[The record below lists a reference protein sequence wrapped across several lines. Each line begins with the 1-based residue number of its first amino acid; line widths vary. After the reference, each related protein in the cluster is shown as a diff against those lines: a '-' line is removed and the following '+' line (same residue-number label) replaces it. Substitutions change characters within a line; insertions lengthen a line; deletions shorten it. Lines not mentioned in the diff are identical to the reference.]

1 MKIFDMS
8 ERGIFMDITDVIV
21 IGAGPAGLNAALY
34 ASRKELSVK
43 IISNDIGGQMLL
55 TSEIENYLGF
65 ESISGFDLADK
76 MEAHVRK
83 YPVEFITAAVMNL
96 EKNEDGNFVLHLD
109 DGNSVVG
116 KVCIIT
122 AGKHSRTLDIP
133 GEAKFTGRGVS
144 YCATCD
150 APFYRNKTVA
160 IVGGGDSAVQ
170 AAVELGH
177 LCPKVYLVVR
187 SRIKAAE
194 IMVKRMEELPNVE
207 ALIGYVPEEVKGDKK
222 VNALVVKRKSD
233 GEERE
238 LAVDGV
244 FVEAGGIPNNS
255 YLPEDV
261 KTNSMGEII
270 TNKDGETNI
279 PGLYAAGDVTDCK
292 NKQIIIAVGEG
303 AAAAL
308 AAHDYLLRSGK

>member
-1 MKIFDMS
+1 M
-8 ERGIFMDITDVIV
+8 
-21 IGAGPAGLNAALY
+21 
-34 ASRKELSVK
+34 
-43 IISNDIGGQMLL
+43 
-55 TSEIENYLGF
+55 
-65 ESISGFDLADK
+65 
-76 MEAHVRK
+76 
-83 YPVEFITAAVMNL
+83 
-96 EKNEDGNFVLHLD
+96 
-109 DGNSVVG
+109 
-116 KVCIIT
+116 
-122 AGKHSRTLDIP
+122 
-133 GEAKFTGRGVS
+133 
-144 YCATCD
+144 
-150 APFYRNKTVA
+150 
-160 IVGGGDSAVQ
+160 
-170 AAVELGH
+170 
-177 LCPKVYLVVR
+177 VR

-255 YLPEDV
+255 YLPEVV

-270 TNKDGETNI
+270 TNKDGETNV

-292 NKQIIIAVGEG
+292 SKQIIIAVGEG

>member
-1 MKIFDMS
+1 
-8 ERGIFMDITDVIV
+8 
-21 IGAGPAGLNAALY
+21 
-34 ASRKELSVK
+34 
-43 IISNDIGGQMLL
+43 
-55 TSEIENYLGF
+55 
-65 ESISGFDLADK
+65 
-76 MEAHVRK
+76 
-83 YPVEFITAAVMNL
+83 
-96 EKNEDGNFVLHLD
+96 
-109 DGNSVVG
+109 
-116 KVCIIT
+116 
-122 AGKHSRTLDIP
+122 
-133 GEAKFTGRGVS
+133 
-144 YCATCD
+144 
-150 APFYRNKTVA
+150 
-160 IVGGGDSAVQ
+160 
-170 AAVELGH
+170 
-177 LCPKVYLVVR
+177 
-187 SRIKAAE
+187 
-194 IMVKRMEELPNVE
+194 MEELPNVE

-270 TNKDGETNI
+270 TNKDGET
-279 PGLYAAGDVTDCK
+279 K

>member
-1 MKIFDMS
+1 MCD
-8 ERGIFMDITDVIV
+8 
-21 IGAGPAGLNAALY
+21 
-34 ASRKELSVK
+34 
-43 IISNDIGGQMLL
+43 GGFYK
-55 TSEIENYLGF
+55 NG
-65 ESISGFDLADK
+65 
-76 MEAHVRK
+76 V
-83 YPVEFITAAVMNL
+83 TAV
-96 EKNEDGNFVLHLD
+96 
-109 DGNSVVG
+109 
-116 KVCIIT
+116 
-122 AGKHSRTLDIP
+122 
-133 GEAKFTGRGVS
+133 
-144 YCATCD
+144 
-150 APFYRNKTVA
+150 
-160 IVGGGDSAVQ
+160 VGGGDSAVQ